1 MKSAVALL
9 FVGLLTACAASA
21 PPAAQPEPAPPVP
34 ELEAA
39 AAPAPE
45 STAAVG
51 SGDSQS
57 PRAQRE
63 QMVIQLLEGRIPET
77 GIPTDAR

>member
-34 ELEAA
+34 ESVP